1 MKTRGNILLNVDWV
15 LIGVYLA
22 LCLIG
27 VLNIYAADFNPL
39 SSDFFNLGNRSGK
52 QALWIGA
59 SLVIGLT
66 IMSFDSKFFKS
77 VSPIIFVVVCLSQIV
92 VILFAEEVNG
102 ARAWLKI
109 GPFKLQPAEFSKFAT
124 ALFLSSY
131 LGTFLNEK
139 NTDEATIEEIGKD
152 LSRFIKGKKVFS
164 LSDIDILKQVV
175 PIVIVFIPVILIMLQ
190 NDTGTA
196 LVFGAFFFVF
206 YREGVIGRIFIIGLL
221 AIVLAIVT
229 LMFDKHV
236 AFTALGVLAIL
247 VYSSFIKSTSM
258 ALFSIGTIIILLVCK
273 AIFGWSTSLNTYML
287 WGWISINTVILL
299 IVPDL
304 WKRIERGVII
314 GGLIL
319 ALGYVGV
326 IGKVY
331 GILQP
336 HQKERIEILLGK
348 KHDKTVSF
356 QTDQSLNAIGSGG
369 ISGKGF
375 LQGTHTKGKWVP
387 EQSTDYIFCTVGEE
401 WGFIGTATVLILFLI
416 LIFRLIQKAER
427 QRSKMSRVYGY
438 CVASVLFIHLL
449 INIGMTIQIMPV
461 IGIPL
466 PFFSYGG
473 SSLFGFTALLFMF
486 VKFDSQRLDIL

>member
-1 MKTRGNILLNVDWV
+1 
-15 LIGVYLA
+15 
-22 LCLIG
+22 
-27 VLNIYAADFNPL
+27 
-39 SSDFFNLGNRSGK
+39 
-52 QALWIGA
+52 
-59 SLVIGLT
+59 
-66 IMSFDSKFFKS
+66 
-77 VSPIIFVVVCLSQIV
+77 
-92 VILFAEEVNG
+92 
-102 ARAWLKI
+102 
-109 GPFKLQPAEFSKFAT
+109 
-124 ALFLSSY
+124 
-131 LGTFLNEK
+131 
-139 NTDEATIEEIGKD
+139 DEASIEEIGKG
-152 LSRFIKGKKVFS
+152 LSRFMKGKKVFS
-164 LSDIDILKQVV
+164 LSDIDILRQVV

-206 YREGVIGRIFIIGLL
+206 YREGVIGRVFIIGLL

-258 ALFSIGTIIILLVCK
+258 ALFSIGTIIFLLVCK
-273 AIFGWSTSLNTYML
+273 SIFGWSTSFNTYML
-287 WGWISINTVILL
+287 CGWISINTVILI

-304 WKRIERGVII
+304 WKRIERSVII

-319 ALGYVGV
+319 ALVYVGI
-326 IGKVY
+326 IGKAY
-331 GILQP
+331 GVLQP

-401 WGFIGTATVLILFLI
+401 WGFIGTTTVLILFLI

>member
-39 SSDFFNLGNRSGK
+39 SSDFFNLENRSGK

-59 SLVIGLT
+59 SLVIGIT

-77 VSPIIFVVVCLSQIV
+77 VSPIIFVVVCLSQVV

-139 NTDEATIEEIGKD
+139 NTDEATIEEIGKG
-152 LSRFIKGKKVFS
+152 LSRFMKGKKVFS

-206 YREGVIGRIFIIGLL
+206 LVRMVT
-221 AIVLAIVT
+221 IVGGAWA
-229 LMFDKHV
+229 KRS
-236 AFTALGVLAIL
+236 L
-247 VYSSFIKSTSM
+247 VS
-258 ALFSIGTIIILLVCK
+258 
-273 AIFGWSTSLNTYML
+273 
-287 WGWISINTVILL
+287 
-299 IVPDL
+299 P
-304 WKRIERGVII
+304 
-314 GGLIL
+314 
-319 ALGYVGV
+319 
-326 IGKVY
+326 
-331 GILQP
+331 
-336 HQKERIEILLGK
+336 
-348 KHDKTVSF
+348 
-356 QTDQSLNAIGSGG
+356 TD
-369 ISGKGF
+369 
-375 LQGTHTKGKWVP
+375 
-387 EQSTDYIFCTVGEE
+387 
-401 WGFIGTATVLILFLI
+401 
-416 LIFRLIQKAER
+416 
-427 QRSKMSRVYGY
+427 
-438 CVASVLFIHLL
+438 
-449 INIGMTIQIMPV
+449 
-461 IGIPL
+461 
-466 PFFSYGG
+466 
-473 SSLFGFTALLFMF
+473 
-486 VKFDSQRLDIL
+486 

>member
-39 SSDFFNLGNRSGK
+39 NSDFFNLENRSGK

-59 SLVIGLT
+59 SLLIGIT

-77 VSPIIFVVVCLSQIV
+77 VSPVIFVVVCLSQVV

-139 NTDEATIEEIGKD
+139 NTDDATIEEIGKG
-152 LSRFIKGKKVFS
+152 LSRFMKGKKVFS
-164 LSDIDILKQVV
+164 LSDIDILRQVV

-206 YREGVIGRIFIIGLL
+206 YREGVIGRVFIIGLL

-258 ALFSIGTIIILLVCK
+258 ALFSIGTIIFLLVCK
-273 AIFGWSTSLNTYML
+273 SIFGWSTSFNTYML
-287 WGWISINTVILL
+287 CGWISINTVILI

-304 WKRIERGVII
+304 WKRIERSVII

-319 ALGYVGV
+319 ALVYVGI
-326 IGKVY
+326 IGKAY
-331 GILQP
+331 GVLQP

-401 WGFIGTATVLILFLI
+401 WGFIGTTTVLILFLI

>member
-39 SSDFFNLGNRSGK
+39 SSDFFNLENRSGK
-52 QALWIGA
+52 QALWICA
-59 SLVIGLT
+59 SLVIGIT

-77 VSPIIFVVVCLSQIV
+77 VSPIIFVVVCLSQVV

-139 NTDEATIEEIGKD
+139 NTDEATIEEIGKG
-152 LSRFIKGKKVFS
+152 LSRFMKGKKVFS

-221 AIVLAIVT
+221 AILLAIIT

-258 ALFSIGTIIILLVCK
+258 ALFSIGIIIFLLVCK
-273 AIFGWSTSLNTYML
+273 AIFGWSTSFNTYML
-287 WGWISINTVILL
+287 WGWISINTVILI

-319 ALGYVGV
+319 ALVYVGI
-326 IGKVY
+326 IGKAY
-331 GILQP
+331 GVLQP

-401 WGFIGTATVLILFLI
+401 WGFIGTTTVLILFLI

>member
-39 SSDFFNLGNRSGK
+39 NSDFFNLENRSGK

-59 SLVIGLT
+59 SLLIGIT

-77 VSPIIFVVVCLSQIV
+77 VSPIIFVVVCLSQVV

-139 NTDEATIEEIGKD
+139 NTDEASIEEIGKG
-152 LSRFIKGKKVFS
+152 LSRFMKGKKVFS
-164 LSDIDILKQVV
+164 LSDIDILRQVV
-175 PIVIVFIPVILIMLQ
+175 PIVIIFIPVILIMLQ

-206 YREGVIGRIFIIGLL
+206 YREGVIGRVFIIGLL

-258 ALFSIGTIIILLVCK
+258 ALFSIGTIIFLLVCK
-273 AIFGWSTSLNTYML
+273 SIFGWSTSFNTYML
-287 WGWISINTVILL
+287 CGWISINTVILI

-304 WKRIERGVII
+304 WKRIERSVII

-319 ALGYVGV
+319 ALVYVGI
-326 IGKVY
+326 IGKAY
-331 GILQP
+331 GVLQP

-401 WGFIGTATVLILFLI
+401 WGFIGTTTVLILFLI

>member
-206 YREGVIGRIFIIGLL
+206 YREGVIGRVFIIGLL
-221 AIVLAIVT
+221 AIVLAIIT

-258 ALFSIGTIIILLVCK
+258 ALFSIGIMILLLVCK

-287 WGWISINTVILL
+287 WGWVSINTVILI

-331 GILQP
+331 GVLQP

>member
-27 VLNIYAADFNPL
+27 VLNIYAADFNPIN
-39 SSDFFNLGNRSGK
+39 SDFFNLENRSGK

-59 SLVIGLT
+59 SLLIGIT

-77 VSPIIFVVVCLSQIV
+77 VSPIIFVVVCLSQVV

-139 NTDEATIEEIGKD
+139 NTDEASIEEIGKG
-152 LSRFIKGKKVFS
+152 LSRFMKGKKVFS
-164 LSDIDILKQVV
+164 LSDIDILRQVV

-206 YREGVIGRIFIIGLL
+206 YREGVIGRVFIIGLL

-258 ALFSIGTIIILLVCK
+258 ALFSIGTIIFLLVCK
-273 AIFGWSTSLNTYML
+273 SIFGWSTSFNTYML
-287 WGWISINTVILL
+287 CGWISINTVILI

-304 WKRIERGVII
+304 WKRIERSVII

-319 ALGYVGV
+319 ALVYVGI
-326 IGKVY
+326 IGKAY
-331 GILQP
+331 GVLQP

-401 WGFIGTATVLILFLI
+401 WGFIGTTTVLILFLI

>member
-39 SSDFFNLGNRSGK
+39 NSDFFNLENRSGK

-59 SLVIGLT
+59 SLLIGIT

-77 VSPIIFVVVCLSQIV
+77 VSPIIFVVVCLSQVV

-139 NTDEATIEEIGKD
+139 NTDEASIEEIGKG
-152 LSRFIKGKKVFS
+152 LSRFMKGKKVFS
-164 LSDIDILKQVV
+164 LSDIDILRQVV

-206 YREGVIGRIFIIGLL
+206 YREGVIGRVFIIGLL

-258 ALFSIGTIIILLVCK
+258 ALFSIGTIIFLLVCK
-273 AIFGWSTSLNTYML
+273 SIFGWSTSFNTYML
-287 WGWISINTVILL
+287 CGWISINTVILI

-304 WKRIERGVII
+304 WKRIERSVII

-319 ALGYVGV
+319 ALVYVGI
-326 IGKVY
+326 IGKAY
-331 GILQP
+331 GVLQP

-401 WGFIGTATVLILFLI
+401 WGFIGTTTVLILFLI

>member
-39 SSDFFNLGNRSGK
+39 NSDFFNLENRSGK

-59 SLVIGLT
+59 SLLIGIT

-77 VSPIIFVVVCLSQIV
+77 VSPVIFVVVCLSQVV

-139 NTDEATIEEIGKD
+139 NTDEASIEEIGKG
-152 LSRFIKGKKVFS
+152 LSRFMKGKKVFS
-164 LSDIDILKQVV
+164 LSDIDILRQVV

-206 YREGVIGRIFIIGLL
+206 YREGVIGRVFIIGLL

-258 ALFSIGTIIILLVCK
+258 ALFSIGTIIFLLVCK
-273 AIFGWSTSLNTYML
+273 SIFGWSTSFNTYML
-287 WGWISINTVILL
+287 CGWISINTVILI

-304 WKRIERGVII
+304 WKRIERSVII

-319 ALGYVGV
+319 ALVYVGI
-326 IGKVY
+326 IGKAY
-331 GILQP
+331 GVLQP

-401 WGFIGTATVLILFLI
+401 WGFIGTTTVLILFLI

>member
-39 SSDFFNLGNRSGK
+39 NSDFFNLENRSGK

-59 SLVIGLT
+59 SLLIGIT

-77 VSPIIFVVVCLSQIV
+77 VSPVIFVVVCLSQVV

-139 NTDEATIEEIGKD
+139 NTDEASIEEIGKG
-152 LSRFIKGKKVFS
+152 LSRFMKGKKVFS
-164 LSDIDILKQVV
+164 LSDIDILRQVV

-206 YREGVIGRIFIIGLL
+206 YREGVIGRVFIIGLL

-229 LMFDKHV
+229 LMFDKHI

-258 ALFSIGTIIILLVCK
+258 ALFSIGTIIFLLVCK
-273 AIFGWSTSLNTYML
+273 SIFGWSTSFNTYML
-287 WGWISINTVILL
+287 CGWISINTVILI

-304 WKRIERGVII
+304 WKRIERSVII

-319 ALGYVGV
+319 ALVYVGI
-326 IGKVY
+326 IGKAY
-331 GILQP
+331 GVLQP

-401 WGFIGTATVLILFLI
+401 WGFIGTTTVLILFLI

>member
-27 VLNIYAADFNPL
+27 VLNIYAADFNPIN
-39 SSDFFNLGNRSGK
+39 SDFFNLENRSGK

-59 SLVIGLT
+59 SLLIGIT

-77 VSPIIFVVVCLSQIV
+77 VSPIIFVVVCLSQVV

-139 NTDEATIEEIGKD
+139 NTDEASIEEIGKG
-152 LSRFIKGKKVFS
+152 LSRFMKGKKVFS
-164 LSDIDILKQVV
+164 LSDIDILRQVV

-206 YREGVIGRIFIIGLL
+206 YREGVIGRVFIIGLL

-258 ALFSIGTIIILLVCK
+258 ALFSIGTIIFLLVCK
-273 AIFGWSTSLNTYML
+273 SIFGWSTSFNTYML
-287 WGWISINTVILL
+287 CGWISINTVILI

-304 WKRIERGVII
+304 WKRIERSVII

-319 ALGYVGV
+319 ALVYVGI
-326 IGKVY
+326 IGKAY
-331 GILQP
+331 GVLQA

-401 WGFIGTATVLILFLI
+401 WGFIGTTTVLILFLI

>member
-1 MKTRGNILLNVDWV
+1 LKTRGNILLNVDWV

-39 SSDFFNLGNRSGK
+39 SSDFFNLENRSGK

-59 SLVIGLT
+59 SLVIGIT

-77 VSPIIFVVVCLSQIV
+77 VSPIIFVVVCLSQVV

-139 NTDEATIEEIGKD
+139 NTDEATIEEIGKGS
-152 LSRFIKGKKVFS
+152 LRFMKGKKVFS

-221 AIVLAIVT
+221 AIVLAIIT

-258 ALFSIGTIIILLVCK
+258 ALFSIGIIIFLLFCK
-273 AIFGWSTSLNTYML
+273 AIFGWSTSFNTYML
-287 WGWISINTVILL
+287 WGWISINTVILI

-319 ALGYVGV
+319 ALGYVGI
-326 IGKVY
+326 IGKAY
-331 GILQP
+331 GVLQP

-348 KHDKTVSF
+348 KHDKSVSF

-401 WGFIGTATVLILFLI
+401 WGFIGTTTVLILFLI

>member
-1 MKTRGNILLNVDWV
+1 LKTRGNILLNVDWV

-27 VLNIYAADFNPL
+27 VLNIYAADFNPIN
-39 SSDFFNLGNRSGK
+39 SDFFNLENRSGK

-59 SLVIGLT
+59 SLLIGIT

-77 VSPIIFVVVCLSQIV
+77 VSPIIFVVVCLSQVV

-139 NTDEATIEEIGKD
+139 NTDEASIEEIGKG
-152 LSRFIKGKKVFS
+152 LSRFMKGKKVFS
-164 LSDIDILKQVV
+164 LSDIDILRQVV

-206 YREGVIGRIFIIGLL
+206 YREGVIGRVFIIGLL

-258 ALFSIGTIIILLVCK
+258 ALFSIGTIIFLLVCK
-273 AIFGWSTSLNTYML
+273 SIFGWSTSFNTYML
-287 WGWISINTVILL
+287 CGWISINTVILI

-304 WKRIERGVII
+304 WKRIERSVII

-319 ALGYVGV
+319 ALVYVGI
-326 IGKVY
+326 IGKAY
-331 GILQP
+331 GVLQP

-401 WGFIGTATVLILFLI
+401 WGFIGTTTVLILFLI

>member
-287 WGWISINTVILL
+287 WGWISINTVILI

>member
-1 MKTRGNILLNVDWV
+1 LKTRGNILLNVDWV

-39 SSDFFNLGNRSGK
+39 NSDFFNLENRSGK

-59 SLVIGLT
+59 SLLIGIT

-77 VSPIIFVVVCLSQIV
+77 VSPVIFVVVCLSQVV

-139 NTDEATIEEIGKD
+139 NTDEASIEEIGKG
-152 LSRFIKGKKVFS
+152 LSRFMKGKKVFS
-164 LSDIDILKQVV
+164 LSDIDILRQVV

-206 YREGVIGRIFIIGLL
+206 YREGVIGRVFIIGLL

-258 ALFSIGTIIILLVCK
+258 ALFSIGTIIFLLVCK
-273 AIFGWSTSLNTYML
+273 SIFGWSTSFNTYML
-287 WGWISINTVILL
+287 CGWISINTVILI

-304 WKRIERGVII
+304 WKRIERSVII

-319 ALGYVGV
+319 ALVYVGI
-326 IGKVY
+326 IGKAY
-331 GILQP
+331 GVLQP

-401 WGFIGTATVLILFLI
+401 WGFIGTTTVLILFLI

>member
-39 SSDFFNLGNRSGK
+39 NSDFFNLENRSGK

-59 SLVIGLT
+59 SLLIGIT

-77 VSPIIFVVVCLSQIV
+77 VSPIIFVVVCLSQVV

-139 NTDEATIEEIGKD
+139 NTDEASIEEIGKG
-152 LSRFIKGKKVFS
+152 LSRFMKGKKVFS
-164 LSDIDILKQVV
+164 LSDIDILRQVV

-206 YREGVIGRIFIIGLL
+206 YREGVIGRVFIIGLL

-229 LMFDKHV
+229 LMFDKHI

-258 ALFSIGTIIILLVCK
+258 ALFSIGTIIFLLVCK
-273 AIFGWSTSLNTYML
+273 SIFGWSTSFNTYML
-287 WGWISINTVILL
+287 CGWISINTVILI

-304 WKRIERGVII
+304 WKRIERSVII

-319 ALGYVGV
+319 ALVYVGI
-326 IGKVY
+326 IGKAY
-331 GILQP
+331 GVLQP

-401 WGFIGTATVLILFLI
+401 WGFIGTTTVLILFLI